1 MQAQTGS
8 KFNITELVMII
19 VVLCILT
26 VVAVPIYYNLCA
38 EARIS
43 SERTTVHMVRAGIQA
58 YSAAHAQGGAGAYP
72 AALDGARDGA
82 AGLTNRFFEKVLSE
96 GGVVSEW
103 KKQGNRYSG
112 PNSGTYTYNNTD
124 GSFK

>member
-1 MQAQTGS
+1 MQTGA

-19 VVLCILT
+19 VVLCILA

-38 EARIS
+38 EARIA
-43 SERTTVHMVRAGIQA
+43 SERTVAGNVRAGIQA
-58 YSAAHAQGGAGAYP
+58 YHANHTEAGAHVYP
-72 AALDGARDGA
+72 AALDDAKDGK

-96 GGVVSEW
+96 GGVVSDW
-103 KKQGNRYSG
+103 TKQGNKYTG
-112 PNSGTYTYNNTD
+112 PNNGTYTYNNTD